1 MFVYYFQNTGSAITC
16 VKVISTVD
24 FMVAA
29 GNDEGIVTVFQ
40 IPKIPPDSLP
50 ESIKPK
56 KNKQVSHNTY
66 FQTFLI
72 HRPIKWWE
80 FF

>member
-1 MFVYYFQNTGSAITC
+1 MLLICFQNTGSAITC

-29 GNDEGIVTVFQ
+29 GNDQGIVTVFQ

-50 ESIKPK
+50 ESMKPK
-56 KNKQVSHNTY
+56 KNKQVCCNIIL
-66 FQTFLI
+66 Q
-72 HRPIKWWE
+72 P
-80 FF
+80 FFEP

>member
-1 MFVYYFQNTGSAITC
+1 MFMHCFQNTGSAITC

-40 IPKIPPDSLP
+40 IPKIPPDNLP

-56 KNKQVSHNTY
+56 KNKQVSHITNS
-66 FQTFLI
+66 
-72 HRPIKWWE
+72 
-80 FF
+80 

>member
-1 MFVYYFQNTGSAITC
+1 
-16 VKVISTVD
+16 VISTVD

-56 KNKQVSHNTY
+56 KNKQVSHSIY

-72 HRPIKWWE
+72 HRLVKWWE
-80 FF
+80 VF

>member
-1 MFVYYFQNTGSAITC
+1 MFMHCFRNTGSAITC

-40 IPKIPPDSLP
+40 IPKIPPDNLP

-56 KNKQVSHNTY
+56 KNKQVSHITNS
-66 FQTFLI
+66 
-72 HRPIKWWE
+72 
-80 FF
+80 

>member
-1 MFVYYFQNTGSAITC
+1 V
-16 VKVISTVD
+16 VSTVD

-56 KNKQVSHNTY
+56 KNKQVSQNTY
-66 FQTFLI
+66 F
-72 HRPIKWWE
+72 
-80 FF
+80 

>member
-1 MFVYYFQNTGSAITC
+1 
-16 VKVISTVD
+16 
-24 FMVAA
+24 MVAA

-56 KNKQVSHNTY
+56 KNKQVSHNIY

-72 HRPIKWWE
+72 HILVKWQDI
-80 FF
+80 F